1 VDTTLPYEQLGV
13 AINALCAALQQEAIA
28 GKFATPHHPIHQFL
42 IGPKAEAWGG
52 EFLDEYWLPVL
63 PENTPISIDDALR
76 GIHHE
81 VSRYEGWTMLT
92 IADEWQGWFE
102 RDSDGTGGG
111 LWFSREN
118 PETGI
123 EDGHLH
129 LIDYDGMAC
138 LPGAVIT
145 MLRSLGV
152 SVDRNFE

>member
-1 VDTTLPYEQLGV
+1 MTVPTERPGIDVG
-13 AINALCAALQQEAIA
+13 A
-28 GKFATPHHPIHQFL
+28 GR
-42 IGPKAEAWGG
+42 
-52 EFLDEYWLPVL
+52 VL
-63 PENTPISIDDALR
+63 
-76 GIHHE
+76 
-81 VSRYEGWTMLT
+81 
-92 IADEWQGWFE
+92 
-102 RDSDGTGGG
+102 GTGGG